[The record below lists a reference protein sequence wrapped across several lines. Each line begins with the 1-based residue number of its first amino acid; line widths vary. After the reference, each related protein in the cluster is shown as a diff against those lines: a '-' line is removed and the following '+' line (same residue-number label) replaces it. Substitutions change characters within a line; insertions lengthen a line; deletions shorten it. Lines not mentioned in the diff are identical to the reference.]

1 MKKGTIDFIR
11 RRYLSDIRKK
21 NEITKLEKDKSVI
34 RYMDIRKLDRMVLP
48 SDEEIMNRI
57 LLNIELDDSL
67 GFYLNL
73 GHYKVVDEGTKNE
86 TRYILNKYELTNLR
100 EHDEVRRKLFDL
112 TTSRLDL
119 VPEEDDTIVTLPI
132 LQSII
137 DNEVPY
143 IRTNEVITDQMCRLA
158 RINFF
163 RRLALDGFDDTF
175 DFYRENNNYQTI
187 QDEIVLKLK

>member
-1 MKKGTIDFIR
+1 M
-11 RRYLSDIRKK
+11 LV
-21 NEITKLEKDKSVI
+21 NEFL
-34 RYMDIRKLDRMVLP
+34 
-48 SDEEIMNRI
+48 
-57 LLNIELDDSL
+57 
-67 GFYLNL
+67 F
-73 GHYKVVDEGTKNE
+73 
-86 TRYILNKYELTNLR
+86 ELTNLR